1 MAGSRRELTRTDILK
16 YPLPQSLTMDTA
28 RREAVLLKLEA
39 EEWAERHDC
48 DLQKLTRL
56 DRAVIRQ
63 VAACQAKDYAI
74 HVRRLAVV
82 LGCSPMGVSK
92 SVRKLERLRIIRGHS
107 HGFRREKYLSLDS
120 QNPAWI
126 RHVLTTVGDGSGT

>member
-1 MAGSRRELTRTDILK
+1 
-16 YPLPQSLTMDTA
+16 MDTA
-28 RREAVLLKLEA
+28 RREAVVLKLEA
-39 EEWAERHDC
+39 EEWAERHDR

-74 HVRRLAVV
+74 HVRRLAIV

-92 SVRKLERLRIIRGHS
+92 SVRRLESLHIIRGHS

-120 QNPAWI
+120 GNPAWI
-126 RHVLTTVGDGSGT
+126 RHVLVTVGDHCEP